1 MPASS
6 AGNIV
11 LVMPSRRDQ
20 IVMSP
25 DEIQA
30 YLTEQRILNVATNGP
45 TGHPHL
51 VAMWFTLV
59 DGQPAFWTFGRSQ
72 KIVNIRR
79 DDKISGLVES
89 GESYNELRGVEMTG
103 RARLIEDPD
112 EIFEIGKAVALKYTG
127 PAALH
132 ADSLPFIEAQVSK
145 RLGVV
150 IDVDRWVSWDH
161 TKLGGVY

>member
-1 MPASS
+1 MAS
-6 AGNIV
+6 AGIIV
-11 LVMPSRRDQ
+11 LAMPSRRDQ
-20 IVMSP
+20 IVMTEA
-25 DEIQA
+25 EIEA

-59 DGQPAFWTFGRSQ
+59 DGKPAFWTFGRSQ

-103 RARLIEDPD
+103 QGAADRGSATRSSRSARRSPSSTPVRPPSQPTACRSSRPRCPS
-112 EIFEIGKAVALKYTG
+112 GSA
-127 PAALH
+127 
-132 ADSLPFIEAQVSK
+132 
-145 RLGVV
+145 
-150 IDVDRWVSWDH
+150 W
-161 TKLGGVY
+161 

>member
-1 MPASS
+1 
-6 AGNIV
+6 
-11 LVMPSRRDQ
+11 MPSRRNQ
-20 IVMSP
+20 IVMTEA
-25 DEIQA
+25 EIEA
-30 YLTEQRILNVATNGP
+30 FLTEQRILNVATNGP

-51 VAMWFTLV
+51 VAMWYTLL
-59 DGQPAFWTFGRSQ
+59 DGKPAFWTFARSQ

-89 GESYNELRGVEMTG
+89 GDSYTQLKGVEMTG
-103 RARLIEDPD
+103 RARVIEDRD
-112 EIFEIGKAVALKYTG
+112 QVFAIGKAVAVKYSG
-127 PAALH
+127 PTALD

-150 IDVDRWVSWDH
+150 IDVERWVSWDH

>member
-1 MPASS
+1 
-6 AGNIV
+6 
-11 LVMPSRRDQ
+11 MPSRRDQ
-20 IVMSP
+20 IVMTEA
-25 DEIQA
+25 EIEA

-51 VAMWFTLV
+51 VAMWFALIDRKPV
-59 DGQPAFWTFGRSQ
+59 FWTFRRSQ

-79 DDKISGLVES
+79 DDKISALVES
-89 GESYNELRGVEMTG
+89 GESYDELKGVEMTG
-103 RARLIEDPD
+103 RARLIEDRD
-112 EIFEIGKAVALKYTG
+112 EIFEIGRAVALKYTG
-127 PAALH
+127 PAALA

-161 TKLGGVY
+161 AKLGGVY

>member
-1 MPASS
+1 MA
-6 AGNIV
+6 
-11 LVMPSRRDQ
+11 SRRDQ
-20 IVMSP
+20 IVMTEA
-25 DEIQA
+25 EIEA
-30 YLTEQRILNVATNGP
+30 FLTEQRILNVATNGP

-51 VAMWFTLV
+51 VAMWFTLL
-59 DGQPAFWTFGRSQ
+59 DGKPAFWTFGRSQ

-89 GESYNELRGVEMTG
+89 GDSYSQLKGVEMTG
-103 RARLIEDPD
+103 RARVIEDRHQ
-112 EIFEIGKAVALKYTG
+112 IFSIGKAVAVKYSG
-127 PAALH
+127 PTALD

-150 IDVDRWVSWDH
+150 IDVERWVSWDH

>member
-1 MPASS
+1 
-6 AGNIV
+6 
-11 LVMPSRRDQ
+11 MPSRREQ
-20 IVMSP
+20 IVMTEA
-25 DEIQA
+25 EIEA
-30 YLTEQRILNVATNGP
+30 FLTEQRILNVATNGP

-51 VAMWFTLV
+51 VAMWYTLL
-59 DGQPAFWTFGRSQ
+59 DGKPAFWTFARSQ

-89 GESYNELRGVEMTG
+89 GDSYTQLKGVEMTG
-103 RARLIEDPD
+103 RARVIEDRD
-112 EIFEIGKAVALKYTG
+112 QVFAIGKAVAVKYSG
-127 PAALH
+127 PTALD

-150 IDVDRWVSWDH
+150 IDVERWVSWDH

>member
-1 MPASS
+1 M
-6 AGNIV
+6 V
-11 LVMPSRRDQ
+11 LAMPSRRDQ
-20 IVMSP
+20 IVMTEA
-25 DEIQA
+25 EIEA
-30 YLTEQRILNVATNGP
+30 FLTQQRILNVATNGP
-45 TGHPHL
+45 TGHPHM
-51 VAMWFTLV
+51 VAMWFVLLE
-59 DGQPAFWTFGRSQ
+59 GKPAFWTFARSQ

-89 GESYNELRGVEMTG
+89 GHSYNELKGVEMTG
-103 RARLIEDPD
+103 TARLIEDRD
-112 EIFEIGKAVALKYTG
+112 HIFEIGKAIAVKYTG

-161 TKLGGVY
+161 TKLAGVY

>member
-1 MPASS
+1 
-6 AGNIV
+6 
-11 LVMPSRRDQ
+11 MPSRRDQ
-20 IVMSP
+20 IVMTEA
-25 DEIQA
+25 EIEA
-30 YLTEQRILNVATNGP
+30 FLTEQRILNVATNGP

-51 VAMWFTLV
+51 VAMWFILLE
-59 DGQPAFWTFGRSQ
+59 GKPAFWTFARSQ

-89 GESYNELRGVEMTG
+89 GDSYTQLKGVEMTG
-103 RARLIEDPD
+103 RARVIEDRD
-112 EIFEIGKAVALKYTG
+112 QIFAIGQAVAVKYSG
-127 PAALH
+127 PTALD

-150 IDVDRWVSWDH
+150 IDVERWVSWDH

>member
-1 MPASS
+1 
-6 AGNIV
+6 V
-11 LVMPSRRDQ
+11 LAMASRRDQ
-20 IVMSP
+20 IVMTEA
-25 DEIQA
+25 EIEA
-30 YLTEQRILNVATNGP
+30 FLTEQRILNVATNGP

-51 VAMWFTLV
+51 VAMWFTLL
-59 DGQPAFWTFGRSQ
+59 DGKPAFWTFARSQ

-89 GESYNELRGVEMTG
+89 GDSYSQLKGVEMTG
-103 RARLIEDPD
+103 RARVIEDRD
-112 EIFEIGKAVALKYTG
+112 QIFSIGKAVAVKYSG
-127 PAALH
+127 PTALD

-150 IDVDRWVSWDH
+150 IDVERWVSWDH